1 MDQQPSILKEV
12 RPHGTKSFPCAIY
25 RTHSVGKGT
34 LVKHHWHDEAE
45 ILYFS
50 GGEFR
55 LEINMESFPICSECL
70 YFINPGELHSIITES
85 SDSHWE
91 DAVVFAPGILSFDSY
106 DEAQVHLIKPI
117 QNGRLLFPRCMMPD
131 HPAFALIR
139 DAFMDIMHSF
149 GKLPEELSANEMFS
163 AGSQSGELSA
173 NEMVSAGS
181 QSEELSATRLPADSS
196 LVTDDLTSQL
206 YIKSSLLYI
215 LAILSAHKLFT
226 PTEKNLDKRVESIK
240 TVLTYIKDNYQEK
253 IYIADLARQVSLNE
267 QYFCRLFKKA
277 IGRSPMEYIN
287 EYRIKQT
294 KRLLEETDLPVTEI
308 CLECGY
314 NNLGNF
320 LREFRKYTGTTPL
333 QYRKRFNEENLN

>member
-1 MDQQPSILKEV
+1 MEQQPSILKEI

-25 RTHSVGKGT
+25 RTHSVGKGI
-34 LVKHHWHDEAE
+34 LVKHHWHDEVE

-55 LEINMESFPICSECL
+55 LEINMESFSIHSECL
-70 YFINPGELHSIITES
+70 YFINPGELHSIITET

-91 DAVVFAPGILSFDSY
+91 DAAVFSPGILSFDSY
-106 DEAQVHLIKPI
+106 DEAQIHLMKPI
-117 QNGRLLFPRCMMPD
+117 QNGRLLFPRCIMPG
-131 HPAFALIR
+131 HPAFTPIR
-139 DAFMDIMHSF
+139 DAFMKIMHSF
-149 GKLPEELSANEMFS
+149 GQLPFS
-163 AGSQSGELSA
+163 DSPAPDCLTPESS
-173 NEMVSAGS
+173 
-181 QSEELSATRLPADSS
+181 ADSS
-196 LVTDDLTSQL
+196 FVTDDLTSQL

-215 LAILSAHKLFT
+215 LATLSHHRLFT

-240 TVLTYIKDNYQEK
+240 KVLTYIKDNYQEK
-253 IYIADLARQVSLNE
+253 IYISDLAGQVNLNE

-294 KRLLEETDLPVTEI
+294 CRLLEETDLPVTEV

-333 QYRKRFNEENLN
+333 QYRKHSIEDSE

>member
-50 GGEFR
+50 GGKFR
-55 LEINMESFPICSECL
+55 LEINMESFPACSECL

-85 SDSHWE
+85 SDHHWE

-106 DEAQVHLIKPI
+106 DEAQIHLIKPI
-117 QNGRLLFPRCMMPD
+117 RSGRLLFPRCIMPE
-131 HPAFALIR
+131 HPAFVPIR
-139 DAFMDIMHSF
+139 NAFMQIMHSF
-149 GKLPEELSANEMFS
+149 EQSAADDSLMEAS
-163 AGSQSGELSA
+163 L
-173 NEMVSAGS
+173 
-181 QSEELSATRLPADSS
+181 TDSS

-215 LAILSAHKLFT
+215 LATLSDHRLFT
-226 PTEKNLDKRVESIK
+226 PTEKNLDKRIESVK
-240 TVLTYIKDNYQEK
+240 TVLTYIKDNYQDK
-253 IYIADLARQVSLNE
+253 IYIADLAKQVNLNE

-287 EYRIKQT
+287 EYRIMQT
-294 KRLLEETDLPVTEI
+294 RRLLEESDLSVTEI

-320 LREFRKYTGTTPL
+320 LREFRKYTGTTPA
-333 QYRKRFNEENLN
+333 QYRKAHAEKS

>member
-1 MDQQPSILKEV
+1 MEQQPVILKET

-25 RTHSVGKGT
+25 RTHSVWKGT
-34 LVKHHWHDEAE
+34 LVKHHWHNEAE

-50 GGEFR
+50 NGNFR
-55 LEINMESFPICSECL
+55 LEINMESFSIQSECF
-70 YFINPGELHSIITES
+70 YFINPGELHSIITET

-91 DAVVFAPGILSFDSY
+91 DAIVFSPGILSFDSY
-106 DEAQVHLIKPI
+106 DEAQIHLIKPI
-117 QNGRLLFPRCMMPD
+117 QNGRLLFPRYITPD
-131 HPAFALIR
+131 HPAFLPIQN
-139 DAFMDIMHSF
+139 AFMDIMHSF
-149 GKLPEELSANEMFS
+149 GQMTPEDLYTTDSA
-163 AGSQSGELSA
+163 
-173 NEMVSAGS
+173 
-181 QSEELSATRLPADSS
+181 

-215 LAILSAHKLFT
+215 LATLSNHRLFT

-240 TVLTYIKDNYQEK
+240 TALTYMKDNYQEK
-253 IYIADLARQVSLNE
+253 IYLSDLAKQVNLSE

-277 IGRSPMEYIN
+277 IGQSPIEYIN

-294 KRLLEETDLPVTEI
+294 LRLLEETNLPVTEI

-333 QYRKRFNEENLN
+333 QYRKNQIKSK

>member
-1 MDQQPSILKEV
+1 MDQQPSILKEI

-50 GGEFR
+50 GGKFR
-55 LEINMESFPICSECL
+55 LEINMESFPVCSECL

-85 SDSHWE
+85 TDSHWE
-91 DAVVFAPGILSFDSY
+91 DAVVFAPGMLSFDSY
-106 DEAQVHLIKPI
+106 DEAQIHLIKPI
-117 QNGRLLFPRCMMPD
+117 QSGRLLFPRCITPK
-131 HPAFALIR
+131 HPSFVPIR
-139 DAFMDIMHSF
+139 NAFMQIMHSF
-149 GKLPEELSANEMFS
+149 G
-163 AGSQSGELSA
+163 Q
-173 NEMVSAGS
+173 
-181 QSEELSATRLPADSS
+181 SATDGASIEASLSDSS

-206 YIKSSLLYI
+206 YIKSSLLHI
-215 LAILSAHKLFT
+215 LATLSDHRLFT
-226 PTEKNLDKRVESIK
+226 PTERNLDKRVESIK
-240 TVLTYIKDNYQEK
+240 AVLTYIKDNYQEK
-253 IYIADLARQVSLNE
+253 IYLADLAAQANLNE

-287 EYRIKQT
+287 EYRIKQVR
-294 KRLLEETDLPVTEI
+294 RLLEETDLPVTEI

-320 LREFRKYTGTTPL
+320 MHEFRRYTGTTPL
-333 QYRKRFNEENLN
+333 QYRKCSNTDSRL

>member
-34 LVKHHWHDEAE
+34 LVNYHWHDEAE

-50 GGEFR
+50 GGKFR
-55 LEINMESFPICSECL
+55 LEINMESFPACSECL

-85 SDSHWE
+85 SDHHWE

-106 DEAQVHLIKPI
+106 DEAQIHLIKPI
-117 QNGRLLFPRCMMPD
+117 RSGRLLFPRCIMPE
-131 HPAFALIR
+131 HPAFVPIR
-139 DAFMDIMHSF
+139 NAFMQIMHSF
-149 GKLPEELSANEMFS
+149 EQSAADDSPMEAS
-163 AGSQSGELSA
+163 L
-173 NEMVSAGS
+173 
-181 QSEELSATRLPADSS
+181 TDSS

-215 LAILSAHKLFT
+215 LATLSEHRLFT
-226 PTEKNLDKRVESIK
+226 PTERNLDKRIESVK
-240 TVLTYIKDNYQEK
+240 TVLTYIKDNYQDK
-253 IYIADLARQVSLNE
+253 IYIADLAKQVNLNE

-294 KRLLEETDLPVTEI
+294 RRLLEESDLSVMEI
-308 CLECGY
+308 CLEGGF

-320 LREFRKYTGTTPL
+320 LREFRKYTGTTPA
-333 QYRKRFNEENLN
+333 QYRKAHAEKS

>member
-1 MDQQPSILKEV
+1 MNKQPSILKEI

-25 RTHSVGKGT
+25 RTHSVGTGV
-34 LVKHHWHDEAE
+34 LVKHHWHEEAE

-50 GGEFR
+50 GGKFR
-55 LEINMESFPICSECL
+55 LEINMESFPAYSECL

-85 SDSHWE
+85 ADSHWE
-91 DAVVFAPGILSFDSY
+91 DAVVFSPGILSFDSY
-106 DEAQVHLIKPI
+106 DEAQIHLLKPI
-117 QNGRLLFPRCMMPD
+117 HNGSLLFPRCLTPE
-131 HPAFALIR
+131 HPAFSPIR
-139 DAFMDIMHSF
+139 NAFLEIMHSF
-149 GKLPEELSANEMFS
+149 VEKDENQADVSSDSTFIAN
-163 AGSQSGELSA
+163 
-173 NEMVSAGS
+173 
-181 QSEELSATRLPADSS
+181 
-196 LVTDDLTSQL
+196 DLTSQL

-215 LAILSAHKLFT
+215 LATLSRHSLFA
-226 PTEKNLDKRVESIK
+226 PTEKNLDKRVESVK
-240 TVLTYIKDNYQEK
+240 TALTYIKDHYQTK
-253 IYIADLARQVSLNE
+253 IYIADLAGQVNLNE

-294 KRLLEETDLPVTEI
+294 RRLLEETDLPVTEI

-333 QYRKRFNEENLN
+333 QYRKNHETGAEQTSPKG